1 MPKGKSNSNQYLQAY
16 MLFAAGLS
24 RLEIWNE
31 LKSTYGDKTVTTRS
45 IGSWLKEFRVLPE
58 SEIIQDS
65 EFSWEKCDAYGIPW
79 TESMHLI
86 KIVRLF
92 EGSYGR
98 FPTGREAKWVWRV
111 TQTNPNWNRAEIVL
125 GAKYAE
131 RELMDGVTSE
141 FVSFEDLNRDLLS
154 GSF

>member
-16 MLFAAGLS
+16 MLFAGGLS

-58 SEIIQDS
+58 GEIIQDS

-92 EGSYGR
+92 ESSYGR

-111 TQTNPNWNRAEIVL
+111 TQTNPNWNRADIVL

-131 RELMDGVTSE
+131 RELMDGFTSE
-141 FVSFEDLNRDLLS
+141 CVSFEDLNRDLLS